1 MASLYLASS
10 SPRRSELLQ
19 QIGVP
24 FTLCIAPVDETPFAG
39 ELPCEYV
46 QRLALAKAQAAL
58 ASLPEGDAVVLGAD
72 TAVVLGQQILGK
84 PLDRDDALATLRSL
98 SGREHQVLS
107 AVAVVSAQRSDVRV
121 VSTAVTFRALSDA
134 EIEAYWATG
143 EPCDKAGSYGIQG
156 LAGVFVTQLQG
167 SYSAVVGLPL
177 CETAELLASFDVA
190 CWQDSKRTL

>member
-39 ELPCEYV
+39 ELPSDYV

-72 TAVVLGQQILGK
+72 TAVVLGHQILGK

-98 SGREHQVLS
+98 SCREHQVLS

-177 CETAELLASFDVA
+177 CETAELLDSFDVA
-190 CWQDSKRTL
+190 CWQDSNPTL

>member
-24 FTLCIAPVDETPFAG
+24 FSLCIAPVDETPFAG
-39 ELPCEYV
+39 ELPCDYV

-98 SGREHQVLS
+98 SGREHQVFS

-190 CWQDSKRTL
+190 CWQDSNPTL

>member
-39 ELPCEYV
+39 ELPCDYV

-107 AVAVVSAQRSDVRV
+107 AVAVVSEQRSGVRV

>member
-39 ELPCEYV
+39 ELPCDYV

-177 CETAELLASFDVA
+177 CEAAELLASFDVA
-190 CWQDSKRTL
+190 CWQDSNPTL

>member
-39 ELPCEYV
+39 ELPCDYV

-190 CWQDSKRTL
+190 CWQDSNPTL

>member
-39 ELPCEYV
+39 ESPCDYV

-190 CWQDSKRTL
+190 CWQDSNPTL